1 LSKIVIELQQAC
13 LNDSIP
19 CSSLL
24 LKAYAIAVK
33 LGMKDTAELF
43 SHELNGYKD
52 ADKNKLPE
60 YRRVLV
66 NTEAY
71 DAYFSRWIPVTF
83 PANSPFNKHSV
94 VESIAEIEKI
104 DQSKCDSLEV
114 RLNADAQEII
124 HKATNMT
131 EPMLVHQIFAAAQ
144 ATSILQKVRKV
155 ILDWSL
161 ELQSKGILGDNLE
174 FSDVEISKAKD
185 IPAIN
190 ITING
195 NVSGSTIA
203 GVLKDSISNI
213 QTQG

>member
-1 LSKIVIELQQAC
+1 MSKIVIELQQAC
-13 LNDSIP
+13 LNDAIP

-24 LKAYAIAVK
+24 LKAYAIAMK
-33 LGMKDTAELF
+33 LGMKDTAEIF

-52 ADKNKLPE
+52 ADKNILPK

-71 DAYFSRWIPVTF
+71 DAYYDRWIPVTF
-83 PANSPFNKHSV
+83 PSKSEFNKHSV
-94 VESIAEIEKI
+94 VESITEIEKI
-104 DQSKCDSLEV
+104 DQTKCDTLEV
-114 RLNADAQEII
+114 RLNADAQKII
-124 HKATNMT
+124 HKVTNMT
-131 EPMLVHQIFAAAQ
+131 EPMLVHQIFSAAQ

-161 ELQSKGILGDNLE
+161 ELERKGILGENLE
-174 FSDVEISKAKD
+174 FSVEEISKAKD

-195 NVSGSTIA
+195 NGSGATIA

>member
-1 LSKIVIELQQAC
+1 MQQAC

-19 CSSLL
+19 CSSIL
-24 LKAYAIAVK
+24 LKAYAIAMK
-33 LGMKDTAELF
+33 LGMKDTVEIF
-43 SHELNGYKD
+43 SHELNGYKN
-52 ADKNKLPE
+52 ADKNILPE

-71 DAYFSRWIPVTF
+71 DAYYDRWIPVTF
-83 PANSPFNKHSV
+83 PSKSEFNKHSV
-94 VESIAEIEKI
+94 VESITEIEKI
-104 DQSKCDSLEV
+104 DQTKCDTLEV
-114 RLNADAQEII
+114 RLNADAQKII
-124 HKATNMT
+124 HKVTNMT

-161 ELQSKGILGDNLE
+161 ELQSKGILGENLE

-213 QTQG
+213 

>member
-1 LSKIVIELQQAC
+1 MQQAC
-13 LNDSIP
+13 LNDAIP

-24 LKAYAIAVK
+24 LKAYAIAMK
-33 LGMKDTAELF
+33 LGMKDTAEIF

-52 ADKNKLPE
+52 ADKNILPE

-71 DAYFSRWIPVTF
+71 DAYYDRWIPVTF
-83 PANSPFNKHSV
+83 PSKSEFNKHSV
-94 VESIAEIEKI
+94 VESITEIEKI
-104 DQSKCDSLEV
+104 DQTKCDTLEV
-114 RLNADAQEII
+114 RLNADAQKII
-124 HKATNMT
+124 HKVTNMT
-131 EPMLVHQIFAAAQ
+131 EYMLVHQIFAAAQ

-161 ELQSKGILGDNLE
+161 ELQSKGILGENLE

>member
-1 LSKIVIELQQAC
+1 MSKIVIELQQAC

-24 LKAYAIAVK
+24 LKAYAIAMK
-33 LGMKDTAELF
+33 LGMKDTAEVF

-52 ADKNKLPE
+52 ADKNILPE

-71 DAYFSRWIPVTF
+71 DAYYDRWIPVTF
-83 PANSPFNKHSV
+83 PSKSEFNKHSV
-94 VESIAEIEKI
+94 VESITEIEKI
-104 DQSKCDSLEV
+104 DQTKCDTLEV
-114 RLNADAQEII
+114 RLNADAQKII
-124 HKATNMT
+124 HKVTNMT

-144 ATSILQKVRKV
+144 ATSILQKVRKA

-161 ELQSKGILGDNLE
+161 ELETKGIFGENLE
-174 FSDVEISKAKD
+174 FSVEEISKAKD
-185 IPAIN
+185 VPAIN

-203 GVLKDSISNI
+203 GMLKDSISNI

>member
-1 LSKIVIELQQAC
+1 MPKIVIELQQAC
-13 LNDSIP
+13 LNDAIP

-24 LKAYAIAVK
+24 LKAYAIAMK
-33 LGMKDTAELF
+33 LGMKDTAEIF

-52 ADKNKLPE
+52 ADKNILPE

-71 DAYFSRWIPVTF
+71 DAYYDRWIPVTF
-83 PANSPFNKHSV
+83 PSKSEFNKHSV
-94 VESIAEIEKI
+94 VESITEIEKI
-104 DQSKCDSLEV
+104 DQTKCDTLEV
-114 RLNADAQEII
+114 RLNTDAQKII
-124 HKATNMT
+124 HKVTNMT

-144 ATSILQKVRKV
+144 ATSILQKVRKA

-161 ELQSKGILGDNLE
+161 ELESKGILGENLE
-174 FSDVEISKAKD
+174 FTVEEISKAKD
-185 IPAIN
+185 MPAVS